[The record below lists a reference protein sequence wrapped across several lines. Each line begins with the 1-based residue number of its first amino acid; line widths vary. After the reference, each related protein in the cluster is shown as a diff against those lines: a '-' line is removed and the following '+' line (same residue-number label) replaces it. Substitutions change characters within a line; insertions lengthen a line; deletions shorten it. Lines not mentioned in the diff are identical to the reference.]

1 MPNKA
6 HRIMTKIA
14 TITLTTIISLLCL
27 GTSHAE
33 IYKWVDNAGNTHFSD
48 KPTAGNN
55 SEQINLDVIPA
66 SKSVPT
72 FMRNKP
78 NSAVPMSKP
87 TPKNKS
93 KKKVVMYSTSWC
105 GYCKKARNYFKK
117 KGISF
122 VDYDVEK
129 LPSRMREFKKLG
141 GTGYPLIIIGGK
153 QKMLGFSAEDFDR
166 RYKKL

>member
-1 MPNKA
+1 
-6 HRIMTKIA
+6 MTKTVQIF
-14 TITLTTIISLLCL
+14 LSIIFSALCL

-33 IYKWVDNAGNTHFSD
+33 IYKWVDSAGNTHFSD

-72 FMRNKP
+72 FMQKKP
-78 NSAVPMSKP
+78 NTASPP
-87 TPKNKS
+87 TPKSAPKNKTN
-93 KKKVVMYSTSWC
+93 KKVVMYSTSWC

-117 KGISF
+117 NRISF
-122 VDYDVEK
+122 TEYDVEK

-141 GTGYPLIIIGGK
+141 GTGYPLIIIGNK
-153 QKMLGFSAEDFDR
+153 KKLHGFSAASFEN
-166 RYKKL
+166 RYNKP